1 MRVVI
6 FSFPPSPHPL
16 CSFLHPPWS
25 FPPPYINRVSHG
37 WPSNRIPSSSLKRLS
52 PREWMAS
59 KFLSTMP
66 YSLQPGRYGETA
78 PFNLARIVGNISKC
92 AGCGNKYCKPLVPP
106 YDLCV
111 QHREWRSFTSP
122 GGGPQS
128 KFLPSYYHVNL
139 QCIRR
144 NWPLFSPRHLIISP
158 EMSSKLTPVHKEFL
172 ASFGYV
178 L

>member
-1 MRVVI
+1 
-6 FSFPPSPHPL
+6 
-16 CSFLHPPWS
+16 
-25 FPPPYINRVSHG
+25 
-37 WPSNRIPSSSLKRLS
+37 
-52 PREWMAS
+52 MAS

-92 AGCGNKYCKPLVPP
+92 AGCGNKYCKPPVPP

-128 KFLPSYYHVNL
+128 KFSPSYYHVNL

-158 EMSSKLTPVHKEFL
+158 EMSSKLKPVHKEFKVEGRIEGDGERNGEGGEMEGKRRL
-172 ASFGYV
+172 QPAFK
-178 L
+178 